1 MNATVSNGWYL
12 VLTILLAL
20 SWHSV
25 AEEKKQPELSQE
37 KLDQMM
43 APIALYP
50 DALLSQILMAS
61 TYPDE
66 VAEAVKWSEKNPDQK
81 GDEAVKAV
89 EDKSWDPSVASL
101 VAFPQVLDMMGDKP
115 DWVKQMGAAFL
126 ADPDKIMDTTQA
138 LRKKAKE
145 QGNLESNEQQT
156 VEIDDSNAEQT
167 VIIIEPADPQIIYVP
182 TYNPVVIYGPWWYP
196 AYPPYYYYPPPIY
209 RRPGYGIGVG
219 IGFGIGIGVTHA
231 MWGGFGWH
239 SHSVN
244 INVNRYNSIN
254 VNNKINVNSKNA
266 SWKHNANKKPSRGT
280 GGKGRDNKA
289 KPSNRDQK
297 QDFRGRDTQRDQA
310 KKTLDG
316 QGMNPESGRK
326 ELSGSGGDK
335 ARNQVNQSKQQQGTN
350 RQNPSTGNRANT
362 GAQGHSRSGGAS
374 HSTQRSNNAFS
385 GAGNSG
391 RTNQYQQRG
400 NSSNRSS
407 HQRSGGGRSH
417 GGGGGHR
424 GGGGRR

>member
-1 MNATVSNGWYL
+1 MKATVSNSWFL
-12 VLTILLAL
+12 VLTILLTL
-20 SWHSV
+20 SWHS
-25 AEEKKQPELSQE
+25 AAEEEKKPELSQE
-37 KLDQMM
+37 ELDQMM

-81 GDEAVKAV
+81 GDDAVKAV

-101 VAFPQVLDMMGDKP
+101 AAFPQVLNMMGDKP
-115 DWVKQMGAAFL
+115 DWVEQMGAAFL
-126 ADPDKIMDTTQA
+126 ADPEKIMDTTQA

-156 VEIDDSNAEQT
+156 VEVDDSDAEQT

-254 VNNKINVNSKNA
+254 VNNKINVNSKNTN
-266 SWKHNANKKPSRGT
+266 WKHNSNKKPSRGT
-280 GGKGRDNKA
+280 DGKNRKNTA
-289 KPSNRDQK
+289 KPGNRNQK
-297 QDFRGRDTQRDQA
+297 QDFRGRDAQRDQA
-310 KKTLDG
+310 MQTLNRE
-316 QGMNPESGRK
+316 GMNPSTGRND
-326 ELSGSGGDK
+326 LAGSGGDR
-335 ARNQVNQSKQQQGTN
+335 ARSQVNQSDHQ
-350 RQNPSTGNRANT
+350 RANNT
-362 GAQGHSRSGGAS
+362 RNQLPGKPANSGSSGTMRN
-374 HSTQRSNNAFS
+374 TQRSNNTFS
-385 GAGNSG
+385 GAGGSS

-400 NSSNRSS
+400 HSSNRSS
-407 HQRSGGGRSH
+407 FQRSGGGHSH

>member
-1 MNATVSNGWYL
+1 MKISVSASL
-12 VLTILLAL
+12 HILLAL
-20 SWHSV
+20 LLTLSGYAIS
-25 AEEKKQPELSQE
+25 EEKEAELSQE

-50 DALLSQILMAS
+50 DSLLSQILMAS
-61 TYPDE
+61 TYPAE
-66 VAEAVKWSEKNPDQK
+66 VAEAVKWSKKNPDQK

-115 DWVKQMGAAFL
+115 DWVKEMGSAFL
-126 ADPDKIMDTTQA
+126 AEPEKVMNTTQA

-145 QGNLESNEQQT
+145 QGNLQSNEQQT
-156 VEIDDSNAEQT
+156 VEVDDSDPEQT
-167 VIIIEPADPQIIYVP
+167 VIVIEPADPQIIYVP

-209 RRPGYGIGVG
+209 RRPGYPIGVG
-219 IGFGIGIGVTHA
+219 IGFGIGVGVTYA
-231 MWGGFGWH
+231 MWGGFHWH

-244 INVNRYNSIN
+244 INVNRYNRIN
-254 VNNKINVNSKNA
+254 VNNKINVNRKNTN
-266 SWKHNANKKPSRGT
+266 WKHNSNKKPSRGT
-280 GGKGRDNKA
+280 DGKSRE
-289 KPSNRDQK
+289 NRDRAGNHNQK
-297 QDFRGRDTQRDQA
+297 QDFRDRDTQREQA
-310 KKTLDG
+310 KQTLNRE
-316 QGMNPESGRK
+316 GMNPATGRK
-326 ELSGSGGDK
+326 ELSGSGGDQV
-335 ARNQVNQSKQQQGTN
+335 RNQVNRTDQQRATN
-350 RQNPSTGNRANT
+350 RQNPATGSRANT
-362 GAQGHSRSGGAS
+362 GTRDHSRSGGGAT
-374 HSTQRSNNAFS
+374 HGTQRSNNAFS
-385 GAGNSG
+385 GAGSPG

-400 NSSNRSS
+400 NSSNRSA